1 MTFVLVAVWLAP
13 LSLTLMAL
21 APANTTYTASLPN
34 CAGTNVT
41 ISAAAVGAPSL
52 SGIVAVAPSVATN
65 VQFVSASPQL
75 IYLRESV
82 GTTQAQVVFKVVD
95 SSGNPLQNK
104 KLRLSLGNSS
114 TGVSLDKVDNTNSVD
129 LTSDSQ
135 GLVSA
140 AVYSGTVPTSL
151 NVRATLLDANDAPT
165 NVFLQ
170 QTYLLLS
177 GRPVQRSRAWLSRQ
191 TQYRKVYL

>member
-1 MTFVLVAVWLAP
+1 M
-13 LSLTLMAL
+13 
-21 APANTTYTASLPN
+21 
-34 CAGTNVT
+34 
-41 ISAAAVGAPSL
+41 
-52 SGIVAVAPSVATN
+52 
-65 VQFVSASPQL
+65 
-75 IYLRESV
+75 
-82 GTTQAQVVFKVVD
+82 
-95 SSGNPLQNK
+95 QNK

-170 QTYLLLS
+170 LKLAYCGIGAAGAALAEL
-177 GRPVQRSRAWLSRQ
+177 GF
-191 TQYRKVYL
+191 